1 MATVYFETGKHL
13 TAASIS
19 LMVVD
24 IIAVAFKF
32 WVRLRLKQPLMADD
46 WLLVPATVLSIGLGA
61 MLTYGV
67 SQGAL
72 GGSIDIPPGGDGR
85 AELEMAR
92 LTLGRKIQF
101 PFLLLHPLAVGLV
114 RCSFLF
120 LYLRIFSVNRR
131 RMLIAAS
138 ICIVSAW
145 SVSFFFAELFQC
157 GINFK
162 SNWGSVK
169 LFAAHCPDS
178 LWILFVGFLTSAI
191 LDVYILVLPMPFIWM
206 LKLGI
211 GKKIGVTIILLI
223 GSATVV
229 ASVLRLSFLGPRVF
243 SAKQGPPLTFE
254 QRSASLS
261 SALYW
266 GMIELGVGIFVAC
279 IPTVQKFCRQQ
290 DRQGLLSHIGMAGA
304 SSSSSRTVG
313 SKDTNKPRICV
324 DHTVNIAYGD
334 LDADRKPKLSR
345 LESVWARHGTRS
357 ECNAAYIEMQPGR
370 SRWLDRTKTRPAY

>member
-92 LTLGRKIQF
+92 LTLGRK
-101 PFLLLHPLAVGLV
+101 
-114 RCSFLF
+114 
-120 LYLRIFSVNRR
+120 
-131 RMLIAAS
+131 
-138 ICIVSAW
+138 
-145 SVSFFFAELFQC
+145 C

-223 GSATVV
+223 GSA
-229 ASVLRLSFLGPRVF
+229 
-243 SAKQGPPLTFE
+243 
-254 QRSASLS
+254 LS
-261 SALYW
+261 STLYW